1 MTSSPAQSRAP
12 IWRRL
17 LAWLSDLRLAIGLLL
32 VIAATSAICTL
43 IPQRE
48 ASEAYH
54 QLYDRK
60 PWLGVVTG
68 DWILKLE
75 LDHVYAS
82 SWFLALLALLGL
94 SLVLCSWRRQ
104 WPALRAALR
113 WVDYPSP
120 RQLSKLSLAET
131 ISSADPDTDLKNL
144 KQLLHAKGWQLH
156 PAYGRLAARK
166 GVLGR
171 VGPLLVHAGLVVLMV
186 GSAWGALAGQRL
198 ERYLA
203 PGRDLEL
210 LNSRGDNQLSVA
222 LERFAID
229 RDSVGRPEQF
239 RSQLK
244 LLDSTGVL
252 LKETEI
258 SVNHPLRFRGMTVYQ
273 ADWSL
278 AAITLQLGRSPLLQF
293 PLRALP
299 ELGEQVWGLAVPTR
313 PDGSEPILLTLSS
326 EQGPVEIYGADA
338 QAVGRLTPGG
348 DPIDING
355 LSLRVVDVMPAS
367 GLLLKKDPGVPLV
380 YGGFA
385 IALAGGA
392 MSLIATRQLWS
403 IADPDRH
410 QLHIGGL
417 CNRNLTALA
426 RELPALLAEIRQLRS
441 PSSGNAKE
449 PEQPQTT

>member
-1 MTSSPAQSRAP
+1 
-12 IWRRL
+12 
-17 LAWLSDLRLAIGLLL
+17 
-32 VIAATSAICTL
+32 
-43 IPQRE
+43 
-48 ASEAYH
+48 
-54 QLYDRK
+54 
-60 PWLGVVTG
+60 VTG

-156 PAYGRLAARK
+156 PADGRLAARK